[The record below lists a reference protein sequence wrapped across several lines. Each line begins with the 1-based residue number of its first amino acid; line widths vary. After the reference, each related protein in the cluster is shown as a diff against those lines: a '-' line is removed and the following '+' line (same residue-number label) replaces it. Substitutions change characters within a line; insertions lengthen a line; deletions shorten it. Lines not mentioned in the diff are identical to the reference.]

1 MRSQTITRVG
11 AFSCAVGAALVLGGV
26 AGPAS
31 ASPAT
36 AVPGVATDCDVP
48 GGQPGGQHAPGG
60 HDSHDM
66 PGMPAMPGMP
76 MPGDAGA
83 GAHEAHGGHAMTP
96 SVATGPSDG
105 TRTVVLGG
113 FSAVNGSA
121 LVAASVLRRRTA
133 SRRQRHVTAR
143 AAAAP
148 ARSDTERS
156 SR

>member
-1 MRSQTITRVG
+1 MRSPTITRVC
-11 AFSCAVGAALVLGGV
+11 APSCAAGAGLVLGGV

-31 ASPAT
+31 ASPVT
-36 AVPGVATDCDVP
+36 AVPGLATDCDVP

-96 SVATGPSDG
+96 SVATGPSNG